1 MHIEFLENLLN
12 QISVSGSEEN
22 GQRVLREHME
32 QYADEI
38 RTDEIG
44 DVICVLNP
52 ESPVRI
58 MLSAHADEIGL
69 VVTRITE
76 EGRIQ
81 AIERGGIM
89 THNYP
94 GQKVQICTKKGIV
107 YGVVECSRELL
118 KKETVKAA
126 DLLIDIGAVSKED
139 ALQHVSLGDT
149 VVLDSGI
156 RNLLHNRITAR
167 ALDDRIGYLLS
178 WRLLNVQE
186 KKDVVQVFMPLPQ
199 WGKKQR
205 KMVHFGVVR
214 RLIRHLQ

>member
-1 MHIEFLENLLN
+1 MEKKMNIEFLENLLN

-22 GQRVLREHME
+22 GQRVLREYME

-107 YGVVECSRELL
+107 YGHRASVCLETQKYPDTPNKPEWPSALL
-118 KKETVKAA
+118 KPGEKYDSHCIYRFSVK
-126 DLLIDIGAVSKED
+126 K
-139 ALQHVSLGDT
+139 
-149 VVLDSGI
+149 
-156 RNLLHNRITAR
+156 
-167 ALDDRIGYLLS
+167 
-178 WRLLNVQE
+178 
-186 KKDVVQVFMPLPQ
+186 
-199 WGKKQR
+199 
-205 KMVHFGVVR
+205 
-214 RLIRHLQ
+214 

>member
-1 MHIEFLENLLN
+1 MNIEFLENLLN

-22 GQRVLREHME
+22 GQRVLREYME

-81 AIERGGIM
+81 AIRVR
-89 THNYP
+89 
-94 GQKVQICTKKGIV
+94 K
-107 YGVVECSRELL
+107 
-118 KKETVKAA
+118 
-126 DLLIDIGAVSKED
+126 SKS
-139 ALQHVSLGDT
+139 A
-149 VVLDSGI
+149 
-156 RNLLHNRITAR
+156 
-167 ALDDRIGYLLS
+167 
-178 WRLLNVQE
+178 
-186 KKDVVQVFMPLPQ
+186 
-199 WGKKQR
+199 QR
-205 KMVHFGVVR
+205 KVSCTV
-214 RLIRHLQ
+214 L

>member
-1 MHIEFLENLLN
+1 MNIEFLENLLN

-22 GQRVLREHME
+22 GQRVLREYME

-107 YGVVECSRELL
+107 YGHRASVCLETQKYPDTPNKPEWPSALL
-118 KKETVKAA
+118 KPGEKYDSHCIYRFSVK
-126 DLLIDIGAVSKED
+126 K
-139 ALQHVSLGDT
+139 
-149 VVLDSGI
+149 
-156 RNLLHNRITAR
+156 
-167 ALDDRIGYLLS
+167 
-178 WRLLNVQE
+178 
-186 KKDVVQVFMPLPQ
+186 
-199 WGKKQR
+199 
-205 KMVHFGVVR
+205 
-214 RLIRHLQ
+214 

>member
-1 MHIEFLENLLN
+1 MEKKMNIEFLENLLN

-22 GQRVLREHME
+22 GQRVLREYME

-81 AIERGGIM
+81 AIERGGI
-89 THNYP
+89 N
-94 GQKVQICTKKGIV
+94 
-107 YGVVECSRELL
+107 
-118 KKETVKAA
+118 
-126 DLLIDIGAVSKED
+126 
-139 ALQHVSLGDT
+139 DT
-149 VVLDSGI
+149 
-156 RNLLHNRITAR
+156 
-167 ALDDRIGYLLS
+167 
-178 WRLLNVQE
+178 
-186 KKDVVQVFMPLPQ
+186 
-199 WGKKQR
+199 
-205 KMVHFGVVR
+205 
-214 RLIRHLQ
+214 

>member
-1 MHIEFLENLLN
+1 MNIEFLENLLN

-76 EGRIQ
+76 EFRQ
-81 AIERGGIM
+81 L
-89 THNYP
+89 N
-94 GQKVQICTKKGIV
+94 
-107 YGVVECSRELL
+107 VVE
-118 KKETVKAA
+118 
-126 DLLIDIGAVSKED
+126 
-139 ALQHVSLGDT
+139 
-149 VVLDSGI
+149 
-156 RNLLHNRITAR
+156 
-167 ALDDRIGYLLS
+167 
-178 WRLLNVQE
+178 
-186 KKDVVQVFMPLPQ
+186 
-199 WGKKQR
+199 
-205 KMVHFGVVR
+205 
-214 RLIRHLQ
+214 